1 VNEIVT
7 IKKRSMSSENHKM
20 KSLGYVQFPEDEMLE
35 RSVQFFEEMDR
46 RRSVRHFSDRE
57 LPDGI
62 LEYIVKT
69 AGTAPSGA
77 NKQPWHFCVIEDS
90 EMKKRIR
97 EAAEEEEQKNYEQRM
112 SDEWLEDLEK
122 LGTDPVKEHLTEAPA
137 LIIVF
142 KQSYTLTESGE
153 KEKNYYVNES
163 IGIAA
168 GMLITAIH
176 HAGLVTL
183 THTPSPMKFL
193 SEILERPPNESAILV
208 LPVGYPAEDAEVP
221 DIGRKPLDKIMTR
234 Y

>member
-1 VNEIVT
+1 
-7 IKKRSMSSENHKM
+7 MSSEEQKM
-20 KSLGYVQFPEDEMLE
+20 TTLEYVQFPETQMLE
-35 RSVQFFEEMDR
+35 RAELFYEEMNR
-46 RRSVRHFSDRE
+46 RRSVRSFSDRPI
-57 LPDGI
+57 PDGI
-62 LEYIVKT
+62 IDEIIKT

-77 NKQPWHFCVIEDS
+77 NKQPWHFCVVEDAD
-90 EMKKRIR
+90 MKKRIR
-97 EAAEEEEQKNYEQRM
+97 EAAEEEERKNYEQRM
-112 SDEWLEDLEK
+112 SDEWLEDLAK
-122 LGTDPVKEHLTEAPA
+122 LGTDPVKEHLTDAPA

-142 KQSYTLTESGE
+142 KQSYTLTDNGE
-153 KEKNYYVNES
+153 REKNYYVNES
-163 IGIAA
+163 VGIAA

-208 LPVGYPAEDAEVP
+208 LPVGYPDENAKVP